1 MNHITISNRRA
12 AAISAF
18 ALVPLSG
25 FTTDL
30 YLPSFPQMARVFHA
44 TPTQIQT
51 TLSVFLVSYG
61 IGQFFAGSLMD
72 SFGRYRPVI
81 IALILFIVSNIGIIL
96 TRNILLVDVSRGV
109 QGLCVSFIAVGKR
122 TFFVDAY
129 TGNQQ
134 QSYTSLLTIVWA
146 VAPIIAPYLGG
157 YLQVHFG
164 WTSCF
169 YFLAG
174 YATILLITELKY
186 GGETLRNPVRF
197 NLKPVTKVYL
207 KLLNTRDFSVGVA
220 ILGLSFCLVMSF
232 NMVIP
237 FIVEKIFHLSPV
249 TTGYCALLSGVALIT
264 GGIIGKSIGIRRLLQ
279 KGIAFSLIQCAIIV
293 VMLNLLGSLNSIVV
307 LMIFVVVIHL
317 IEGILYNL
325 FFTHCL
331 IRFPENAATA
341 GGITSGGSYIVL
353 SIAISVLLTLLPHSR
368 LQTLAYSYLILCL
381 SIVVLLVIF
390 RKSIIKANQVE
401 LREKITGKI
410 SNYPS

>member
-1 MNHITISNRRA
+1 
-12 AAISAF
+12 
-18 ALVPLSG
+18 
-25 FTTDL
+25 
-30 YLPSFPQMARVFHA
+30 
-44 TPTQIQT
+44 
-51 TLSVFLVSYG
+51 
-61 IGQFFAGSLMD
+61 
-72 SFGRYRPVI
+72 
-81 IALILFIVSNIGIIL
+81 
-96 TRNILLVDVSRGV
+96 
-109 QGLCVSFIAVGKR
+109 
-122 TFFVDAY
+122 
-129 TGNQQ
+129 
-134 QSYTSLLTIVWA
+134 LTIVWA

-237 FIVEKIFHLSPV
+237 FVVEKIFQLSPV

-293 VMLNLLGSLNSIVV
+293 VMLNLLGSLNSIVL

>member
-1 MNHITISNRRA
+1 MKHINLSNRKTA
-12 AAISAF
+12 SISAF

-25 FTTDL
+25 FATDL
-30 YLPSFPQMARVFHA
+30 YLPSFPQMAGVFHA
-44 TPTQIQT
+44 TPTHIQLS
-51 TLSVFLVSYG
+51 LSVFLISYG

-81 IALILFIVSNIGIIL
+81 IALILFILSNILIIM
-96 TRNILLVDVSRGV
+96 TRNIGVVDACRVL

-129 TGNQQ
+129 TGKQQ

-146 VAPIIAPYLGG
+146 TAPIIAPYLGG

-169 YFLAG
+169 YFLAV
-174 YATILLITELKY
+174 YASILLVAELRY
-186 GGETLRNPVRF
+186 GGETLRNRTPF
-197 NLKPVTKVYL
+197 HLKPVTKIYL
-207 KLLNTRDFSVGVA
+207 KLMNTRDFSIGVV

-237 FIVEKIFHLSPV
+237 FIVQKIFHLSPV
-249 TTGYCALLSGVALIT
+249 ITGYCALLSGIALFS
-264 GGIIGKSIGIRRLLQ
+264 GGIIGKSIGIRQLL
-279 KGIAFSLIQCAIIV
+279 KKAIIFSLIQCAIIL
-293 VMLNLLGSLNSIVV
+293 VMLDLLHFLNSLFL

-317 IEGILYNL
+317 IEGIIYNL

-331 IRFPENAATA
+331 VRFPKNAATA

-353 SIAISVLLTLLPHSR
+353 SIAISVLLTLLPHPGQ
-368 LQTLAYSYLILCL
+368 LTLAYSYLILCV
-381 SIVVLLVIF
+381 SIIILLVIF

-401 LREKITGKI
+401 WSEKINEKI
-410 SNYPS
+410 K

>member
-1 MNHITISNRRA
+1 MKHITISNRRA

-44 TPTQIQT
+44 TPTQVQT

-129 TGNQQ
+129 TGKQQ

-169 YFLAG
+169 YFLAI
-174 YATILLITELKY
+174 YAGILLITELRY
-186 GGETLRNPVRF
+186 GGETLRYRTHF
-197 NLKPVTKVYL
+197 HLKPVSKVYL
-207 KLLNTRDFSVGVA
+207 KLLNTRDFSTGVA

-237 FIVEKIFHLSPV
+237 FIVQKIFHLSPV
-249 TTGYCALLSGVALIT
+249 ITGYCALLSGIALFS
-264 GGIIGKSIGIRRLLQ
+264 GGIIGKSIGIHRLL
-279 KGIAFSLIQCAIIV
+279 KKAIVISLIQCTIIL
-293 VMLNLLGSLNSIVV
+293 VMLNLLHFLNSIFL
-307 LMIFVVVIHL
+307 LMMFVVVIHL

-331 IRFPENAATA
+331 IRFPKNAATA

-353 SIAISVLLTLLPHSR
+353 SIAISVLLTLLPNPGQH
-368 LQTLAYSYLILCL
+368 TLAYSYLILCV
-381 SIVVLLVIF
+381 SIIILLVIF
-390 RKSIIKANQVE
+390 RKSIIKANQAE
-401 LREKITGKI
+401 RSEKLTEKVI
-410 SNYPS
+410 

>member
-1 MNHITISNRRA
+1 MKHINISNRKA
-12 AAISAF
+12 ASVSAF

-30 YLPSFPQMARVFHA
+30 YLPSFPQMARVFHV
-44 TPTQIQT
+44 TPTHVQT
-51 TLSVFLVSYG
+51 TLSVFLISYG

-72 SFGRYRPVI
+72 SFGRYRPVL
-81 IALILFIVSNIGIIL
+81 IALILFILSNIGIIL
-96 TRNILLVDVSRGV
+96 TRNILVVDVSRV
-109 QGLCVSFIAVGKR
+109 LQGLCVSFIAVGKR

-129 TGNQQ
+129 TGKQQ
-134 QSYTSLLTIVWA
+134 QSYTSLLTIVWG

-169 YFLAG
+169 YLLAV
-174 YATILLITELKY
+174 YATILLITELEY
-186 GGETLRNPVRF
+186 GGETLRNPVHF

-237 FIVEKIFHLSPV
+237 FIVEKIFQLSPI
-249 TTGYCALLSGVALIT
+249 TTGYCALLSGIALIT

-279 KGIAFSLIQCAIIV
+279 KGIAFSLIQCAIIL
-293 VMLNLLGSLNSIVV
+293 VMLDVLDSLNSIVL

-331 IRFPENAATA
+331 IRFPKNAATA

-353 SIAISVLLTLLPHSR
+353 SIAIFVLLALLPHSR

-381 SIVVLLVIF
+381 SIIILLVIF

-401 LREKITGKI
+401 LREKIAEK
-410 SNYPS
+410 

>member
-1 MNHITISNRRA
+1 MKHINISNRKTA
-12 AAISAF
+12 SISAF

-25 FTTDL
+25 FATDL
-30 YLPSFPQMARVFHA
+30 YLPSFPQMAAVFHA
-44 TPTQIQT
+44 TPTQIQL
-51 TLSVFLVSYG
+51 TLSVFLISYG

-81 IALILFIVSNIGIIL
+81 IALIVFIFSNILIIL
-96 TRNILLVDVSRGV
+96 TRNILLVDVCRV
-109 QGLCVSFIAVGKR
+109 LQGLCVSFIAVGKR

-129 TGNQQ
+129 TGKQQ
-134 QSYTSLLTIVWA
+134 RSYTSLLTIVWGT
-146 VAPIIAPYLGG
+146 APIIAPYLGG

-169 YFLAG
+169 YFLAV

-197 NLKPVTKVYL
+197 NLKPVTRVYI

-237 FIVEKIFHLSPV
+237 FIVEKIFQLSPV

>member
-1 MNHITISNRRA
+1 MKHINISNRKA
-12 AAISAF
+12 ASISAF

-44 TPTQIQT
+44 TPTHVQT
-51 TLSVFLVSYG
+51 TLSVFLISYG

-72 SFGRYRPVI
+72 SFGRYRPVL
-81 IALILFIVSNIGIIL
+81 IALILFILSNIGIIL
-96 TRNILLVDVSRGV
+96 TRNILVVDVSRV
-109 QGLCVSFIAVGKR
+109 LQGLCVSFIAVGKR

-129 TGNQQ
+129 TGKQQ
-134 QSYTSLLTIVWA
+134 QSYTSLLTIVWG

-169 YFLAG
+169 YFLAV
-174 YATILLITELKY
+174 YATILLITELEY

-197 NLKPVTKVYL
+197 NLRPVTEVYW

-237 FIVEKIFHLSPV
+237 FIIENIFQLSPV
-249 TTGYCALLSGVALIT
+249 TTGYCALLSGIALIT

-279 KGIAFSLIQCAIIV
+279 KGIAFSLIQCAIIL
-293 VMLNLLGSLNSIVV
+293 VMLDVLDSLNSIVL

-331 IRFPENAATA
+331 IRFPKNAATA

-353 SIAISVLLTLLPHSR
+353 SIAISVLLALLPHSR

-381 SIVVLLVIF
+381 SIVILLVIF

-401 LREKITGKI
+401 LREKIAEKI
-410 SNYPS
+410 K

>member
-1 MNHITISNRRA
+1 MSNRRA
-12 AAISAF
+12 ASIAAF

-25 FTTDL
+25 FATDL
-30 YLPSFPQMARVFHA
+30 YLPSFPQMVRVFHA
-44 TPTQIQT
+44 TPAQIQL
-51 TLSVFLVSYG
+51 TLSVFLISYG

-81 IALILFIVSNIGIIL
+81 IALILFIFSNMLIIL
-96 TRNILLVDVSRGV
+96 TRNILVVDAGRVL

-129 TGNQQ
+129 TGKQQ
-134 QSYTSLLTIVWA
+134 QSYTALLTIVWGT
-146 VAPIIAPYLGG
+146 APIIAPYLGG

-169 YFLAG
+169 YFLTA
-174 YATILLITELKY
+174 YAAILLMAELRY
-186 GGETLRNPVRF
+186 SGESLRYRVRF
-197 NLKPVTKVYL
+197 HLKPVTKIYL
-207 KLLNTRDFSVGVA
+207 ELMNTRDFSIGVV

-232 NMVIP
+232 NMAIP

-249 TTGYCALLSGVALIT
+249 ITGYCALFSGIALFS
-264 GGIIGKSIGIRRLLQ
+264 GGIIGRFLGISHLL
-279 KGIAFSLIQCAIIV
+279 KKAIAFSLIQCMIILI
-293 VMLNLLGSLNSIVV
+293 MLSLSDSLDSIFL

-331 IRFPENAATA
+331 IRFPKNAATA

-353 SIAISVLLTLLPHSR
+353 SITISVLLTLLPNPGQR
-368 LQTLAYSYLILCL
+368 TLAYSYLILCV
-381 SIVVLLVIF
+381 SIIILLVIF
-390 RKSIIKANQVE
+390 RKSILKGNQVE
-401 LREKITGKI
+401 WSEKTAEKIK
-410 SNYPS
+410 

>member
-1 MNHITISNRRA
+1 MKHITISNRKA
-12 AAISAF
+12 ASISAF

-30 YLPSFPQMARVFHA
+30 YLPSLPQMARVFHA
-44 TPTQIQT
+44 TPPQIQT

-81 IALILFIVSNIGIIL
+81 IALILFILSNIGIIL
-96 TRNILLVDVSRGV
+96 TRNILLVDLSRV
-109 QGLCVSFIAVGKR
+109 LQGLCVSFIAVGKR

-129 TGNQQ
+129 SGKQQ

-169 YFLAG
+169 YFLAV
-174 YATILLITELKY
+174 YATVLLITELKY

-197 NLKPVTKVYL
+197 NLKPVTRVYL
-207 KLLNTRDFSVGVA
+207 KLLNTRDFSVGVV

-249 TTGYCALLSGVALIT
+249 VTGYCALLSGIALIS
-264 GGIIGKSIGIRRLLQ
+264 GGIIGKSIGIRRLLK
-279 KGIAFSLIQCAIIV
+279 KGIAFSLIQFAIIL
-293 VMLNLLGSLNSIVV
+293 VMLDFLGSLNNIVL

-331 IRFPENAATA
+331 IRFPRNAATA
-341 GGITSGGSYIVL
+341 GGITSGGSNIVL
-353 SIAISVLLTLLPHSR
+353 SIAISFLLTFLPNSG
-368 LQTLAYSYLILCL
+368 LQTLAYSYLILCV
-381 SIVVLLVIF
+381 SIIMLLLIF
-390 RKSIIKANQVE
+390 RKSIIKANRFPILAEFSEEKKPNE
-401 LREKITGKI
+401 L
-410 SNYPS
+410 